1 MYNFEVNVIKILA
14 LQLDTTRK
22 LLMPKHGT
30 LVKIT
35 WHKTF
40 CVEIFLVAHM
50 VSSADLRQF
59 FTGAF

>member
-1 MYNFEVNVIKILA
+1 MYKLYNFEVNVIKILA

-35 WHKTF
+35 LHKTF

-50 VSSADLRQF
+50 VYH
-59 FTGAF
+59 